1 MKNILGKQVT
11 LSNGNSVE
19 HEVGVVNDKILGIHR
34 LSELRKVGYDFPERV
49 TNQNNAVF
57 YDDNFLYVTMRVQF
71 DIALE
76 AGETVTIMPQTT
88 NGNNVRLQ
96 FAYAHTVIDSIA
108 NSTNKLV
115 FNFERNGSIILTT
128 TTGWVRQ
135 TTATANLVLPLNQ
148 GVRHFSDLP

>member
-19 HEVGVVNDKILGIHR
+19 HEVDIVNDKILGLHR
-34 LSELRKVGYDFPERV
+34 LSEIRKVEYDFPV
-49 TNQNNAVF
+49 KVLNKDHAVF

-71 DIALE
+71 GVALV

-88 NGNNVRLQ
+88 NGNNLRLQ
-96 FAYAHTVIDSIA
+96 FAYAHTVTSPTSGSMD
-108 NSTNKLV
+108 KLV

-128 TTGWVRQ
+128 NTGWAAHTNV
-135 TTATANLVLPLNQ
+135 TANLVLPLNQ
-148 GVRHFSDLP
+148 GVRHFNDLP